1 MKIQINEKSIMKF
14 HDINISKNNANRNNI
29 DNKTL
34 YDVPLKDASVIYD
47 SKDGVVLKK
56 NQSNSIPE
64 EIEDI
69 NIAKK

>member
-29 DNKTL
+29 DKKTL
-34 YDVPLKDASVIYD
+34 YDVPLKDASIIYD

>member
-1 MKIQINEKSIMKF
+1 MKF

-34 YDVPLKDASVIYD
+34 YDVPLKDASIIYD